1 MTTVAV
7 TCIKNGRT
15 DTFGRPLVSGTY
27 YPEIDREHARSLWN
41 SGFVSV
47 ADTSVFDD
55 DPFAGTSPIEDYN
68 VARSLLVSSNPAETA
83 AIVASEMALVG
94 TTLGGGVTYQLNAL
108 KSSIGIRMLDCS
120 SLTGFSVDSGATME
134 LVSVTMPEIGKPSG
148 FSIKFTVPAGLQ
160 KQIFFPTHQ
169 PVYNPIG
176 VVSMVLENLTVQGD
190 VSAIWYAASAPYT
203 AYFKATTNITL
214 AGKRLLRPSASQWI
228 TGAGSPTW
236 STVTDGKLRV
246 TAPATSD
253 AVLIIHGVYAG
264 GRFPPAVV
272 LFNDDTLPGCYN
284 YYAQLLDKYRLKS
297 GFGVIWDSPSRITNF
312 QLDELYNAGHDLHP
326 HGIAALNTYQS
337 AAAAISD
344 IQSNALPLLDRG
356 YTRGS
361 KTYVYPSGISEFSAT
376 DRWSIVDYLVSAG
389 YESAYVGQGV
399 YPPVYK
405 GIGRMRIGR
414 RTMSVATT
422 AAALLSDLDTQ
433 ISRGEGM
440 VITSHDVVA
449 SGGTGSDTNLAEMD
463 ALLSGIAT
471 RIAAGSCINL
481 TPSQAIAT
489 WK

>member
-1 MTTVAV
+1 MATVAV

-15 DTFGRPLVSGTY
+15 DSVGNPLLSGVDYTV
-27 YPEIDREHARSLWN
+27 EINLSKSLWQ

-47 ADTSVFDD
+47 NDTSVFDD
-55 DPFAGTSPIEDYN
+55 DPFAGTSPLEDYN

-203 AYFKATTNITL
+203 AYFNATTNITL

-272 LFNDDTLPGCYN
+272 LINDDVT
-284 YYAQLLDKYRLKS
+284 
-297 GFGVIWDSPSRITNF
+297 RIVK
-312 QLDELYNAGHDLHP
+312 LG
-326 HGIAALNTYQS
+326 G
-337 AAAAISD
+337 
-344 IQSNALPLLDRG
+344 
-356 YTRGS
+356 
-361 KTYVYPSGISEFSAT
+361 
-376 DRWSIVDYLVSAG
+376 
-389 YESAYVGQGV
+389 
-399 YPPVYK
+399 
-405 GIGRMRIGR
+405 GIGFLPP
-414 RTMSVATT
+414 ATIEIRF
-422 AAALLSDLDTQ
+422 AAQKADDRL
-433 ISRGEGM
+433 
-440 VITSHDVVA
+440 
-449 SGGTGSDTNLAEMD
+449 
-463 ALLSGIAT
+463 
-471 RIAAGSCINL
+471 
-481 TPSQAIAT
+481 
-489 WK
+489 